1 MLDLLLPIIVR
12 VFADFEVD
20 DDEGMAL
27 AIAEAVAATLEIQ
40 DDSLFNALVRSVAK
54 HRADSKLNASDEAAI
69 VAAGQMA
76 RKIDQTDAYFQLLER
91 DAIDHHL
98 RPPSQDNVSL
108 PTFLKYLDAL
118 GMTPQARKE
127 KTAAPGKAGASGRVA
142 AFRRRE
148 QQAQSGQAG

>member
-1 MLDLLLPIIVR
+1 MLTLLLPIVAR
-12 VFADFEVD
+12 VLADYEVED
-20 DDEGMAL
+20 DGVAL
-27 AIAEAVAATLEIQ
+27 AVAEAVEKALEIQ
-40 DDSLFNALVRSVAK
+40 DDSLFSALVRSVAQ
-54 HRADSKLNASDEAAI
+54 HRAEGKLTASDEAAI

-76 RKIDQTDAYFQLLER
+76 RKIDVADRYFEALER
-91 DAIDHHL
+91 DAIDRHL

-108 PTFLKYLDAL
+108 PTFLRYLDAL

-127 KTAAPGKAGASGRVA
+127 KTAGKSGGAGGRVA